1 MRTFPS
7 CLAATLAGAATL
19 FAFAP
24 WRLFWLMPLSLAA
37 LAWIV
42 EKNRDRAFA
51 CGYLWGAAAYLGNF
65 HWVYNSLHDIAD
77 MPSWLALPLT
87 ALLPGYLALYPALAV
102 RVAARLGHTP
112 LTRWSLVFPAS
123 WLLGE
128 WLRGVLFTGFPW
140 GQIAYSQITESPL
153 AGFAPVTGIYGVSLL
168 LALLSGLLATLALTD
183 WRWRTGRPV
192 PPDWRRRIALAGGIA
207 AIALAGSAL
216 KSISWTEPVGKPL
229 TVALAQGNIPQ
240 SIKWDPVSYQSTLEL
255 YYRQV
260 AETRAD
266 LMILPETALPV
277 FLEQLPPGYL
287 SMLAGDA
294 QRHGMA
300 VALGV
305 VRQSPDG
312 QHYYN
317 AVVAPT
323 EVGLPGYAKDHLVPF
338 GEFIPLPALTGWIYR
353 FMNMPMSGFSRG
365 GADQPPLT
373 LAGQQVAFNICYED
387 SFGEE
392 LIGPAA
398 HATLLANVS
407 NLAWFGKSS
416 AASLHL
422 QMSQTRALETGRY
435 MLRATNTGMTGI
447 ILPNG
452 EVSEVAAPFSR
463 QVLEGQVEGRRGLTP
478 YMRSGNAPTLIVAL
492 LMLLLAWRLP
502 RSARVPAY
510 SRKRDTS
517 SRN

>member
-1 MRTFPS
+1 MRTLPS
-7 CLAATLAGAATL
+7 CLAAALAGAVTL

-42 EKNRDRAFA
+42 EKNRGRAFL

-65 HWVYNSLHDIAD
+65 NWVYNSLHDIAG
-77 MPSWLALPLT
+77 MPAWLALPLT
-87 ALLPGYLALYPALAV
+87 ALLPAYLALFPALAL
-102 RVAARLGHTP
+102 RLTARLGHTM
-112 LTRWSLVFPAS
+112 LTRWVLVFPAA
-123 WLLGE
+123 WLLTE

-140 GQIAYSQITESPL
+140 GQAGYSQITESPL
-153 AGFAPVTGIYGVSLL
+153 AGYAPLVGVYGVTLL
-168 LALLSGLLATLALTD
+168 LALVSGILAALALAD
-183 WRWRTGRPV
+183 RARLPRRLPV
-192 PPDWRRRIALAGGIA
+192 GWRRHAGLTVTAAGILAGG
-207 AIALAGSAL
+207 GAL
-216 KSISWTEPVGKPL
+216 KSVEWTEAVGKPL

-277 FLEQLPPGYL
+277 FLDQLPSGYL

-294 QRHGMA
+294 GRHGMA

-305 VRQSPDG
+305 VKQSPDG

-317 AVVAPT
+317 AVIAPT
-323 EVGLPGYAKDHLVPF
+323 EDGMPSYAKDHLVPF

-353 FMNMPMSGFSRG
+353 FMNMPLSGFSRG
-365 GADQPPLT
+365 GANQEPLA
-373 LAGQQVAFNICYED
+373 LAGQRVAFDVCYED

-398 HATLLANVS
+398 RATLLANVS
-407 NLAWFGKSS
+407 NLAWFGKST
-416 AASLHL
+416 AASLQL
-422 QMSQTRALETGRY
+422 QMSQARAMETGRY
-435 MLRATNTGMTGI
+435 MLRATNTGMTAI
-447 ILPNG
+447 VQPNG

-463 QVLEGQVEGRRGLTP
+463 QVLSGQVEGRRGLTP
-478 YMRSGNAPTLIVAL
+478 YMRWGNAPVLTAAL

-502 RSARVPAY
+502 RSARVPAQ
-510 SRKRDTS
+510 SWKRATS